1 MWSTNNITT
10 NNGHVTANCRVVDD
24 LVFDIALGITNS
36 QLVGD
41 TTLGKVSKKQNKNKP
56 RTNLHEVIDE
66 CLELSNYKDFYKWED
81 EFEFVR
87 DGIKFEVIKYDITTG
102 DKCLV
107 KMDDTEVKMTKK
119 QLREWYEG

>member
-1 MWSTNNITT
+1 MWSTNEISA
-10 NNGHVTANCRVVDD
+10 NNGNVTTNCRVLDD

-41 TTLGKVSKKQNKNKP
+41 TTLCEVIEKQKKNKP
-56 RTNLHEVIDE
+56 RTNLHKVIDE
-66 CLELSNYKDFYKWED
+66 CLELSSYKDFYKWENEV
-81 EFEFVR
+81 EFIR
-87 DGIKFEVIKYDITTG
+87 DGIKFQVVKYDITTG

-119 QLREWYEG
+119 QLKEWYED

>member
-10 NNGHVTANCRVVDD
+10 NNGRVTTNCRVIDD

-41 TTLGKVSKKQNKNKP
+41 TTLGEVIKKQKKNKP

-66 CLELSNYKDFYKWED
+66 CLGMSNYKDFYKWQD
-81 EFEFVR
+81 EVEFVR
-87 DGIKFEVIKYDITTG
+87 CGIKFQIVKYDITTG
-102 DKCLV
+102 DRCLV
-107 KMDDTEVKMTKK
+107 KMDNTEIKMTKK
-119 QLREWYEG
+119 QLREWYED

>member
-10 NNGHVTANCRVVDD
+10 NNGRVTANCRVIDD

-36 QLVGD
+36 QLVGNI
-41 TTLGKVSKKQNKNKP
+41 TLGEVVKKQKKNKP

-81 EFEFVR
+81 EVEFER
-87 DGIKFEVIKYDITTG
+87 DGIKFQVFKYDITTG

-119 QLREWYEG
+119 QLREWYED

>member
-10 NNGHVTANCRVVDD
+10 NNGRVTANCRVLDD
-24 LVFDIALGITNS
+24 LVFDIALGITNF

-41 TTLGKVSKKQNKNKP
+41 TTLGEVVKKQKKNKS

-66 CLELSNYKDFYKWED
+66 CLELSNYKDFYKWEN
-81 EFEFVR
+81 EVEFVR
-87 DGIKFEVIKYDITTG
+87 DGIKFQIVKYDITTG
-102 DKCLV
+102 DNCLV

-119 QLREWYEG
+119 QLREWYED

>member
-10 NNGHVTANCRVVDD
+10 HNGHVTANCRIIDD

-36 QLVGD
+36 QLMGG
-41 TTLGKVSKKQNKNKP
+41 TTLGEVSKKQSKNKP

-66 CLELSNYKDFYKWED
+66 CLELSNYKDFYKWEN

-87 DGIKFEVIKYDITTG
+87 DGIKFQVVKHDITTG